1 MEKSLPIRASK
12 ILLIVGIGCLALV
25 VGFNNVVDYQS
36 NFLFVRH
43 VMSMDTVFPD
53 NVVKYRAITEPLL
66 HSIAYS
72 LIIFWEFAVAILCLL
87 GALHLLKHIKSDTLT
102 FNKAKSLSILGL
114 SAGFSLWFF
123 GFMVVGGEWFCMW
136 QSPNWN
142 GQESAF
148 RFAVCILLVLI
159 YIVQNDET
167 G

>member
-72 LIIFWEFAVAILCLL
+72 LIIFWEFAVA
-87 GALHLLKHIKSDTLT
+87 
-102 FNKAKSLSILGL
+102 
-114 SAGFSLWFF
+114 
-123 GFMVVGGEWFCMW
+123 
-136 QSPNWN
+136 
-142 GQESAF
+142 
-148 RFAVCILLVLI
+148 
-159 YIVQNDET
+159 
-167 G
+167 